1 MEPRE
6 VRLQFRVLDHDAD
19 IRIEAFGASQQELFQ
34 NAAMGLFALLTD
46 PAEVRPVLEKNITVR
61 GNGELLVN
69 LLNELLFIW
78 DTERF
83 LPSEITVDLRPEN
96 VNALIKGEIFDEN
109 RHLIQLEMKAVTYHN
124 FSISE
129 ENGTYRAT
137 FVVDV

>member
-1 MEPRE
+1 
-6 VRLQFRVLDHDAD
+6 
-19 IRIEAFGASQQELFQ
+19 
-34 NAAMGLFALLTD
+34 MGLFSLLTD
-46 PAEVRPVLEKNITVR
+46 PAEVHPVLEKNITVQA
-61 GNGELLVN
+61 NGELLVN
-69 LLNELLFIW
+69 FLNELLFIW

-83 LPSEITVDLRPEN
+83 LPSEISVNLGSES

-129 ENGTYRAT
+129 EDGIFRAT

>member
-6 VRLQFRVLDHDAD
+6 IRLQFRVLDHDAD

-34 NAAMGLFALLTD
+34 NAAKGLFSLLTD
-46 PAEVRPVLEKNITVR
+46 PAEVHAVLEKNITVR

-69 LLNELLFIW
+69 FLNELLFIW
-78 DTERF
+78 DTDRF
-83 LPSEITVDLRPEN
+83 LPSEITVDLRPES

-109 RHLIQLEMKAVTYHN
+109 RHFIQLEMKAVTYHN

-129 ENGTYRAT
+129 ENGIYRAT

>member
-1 MEPRE
+1 M
-6 VRLQFRVLDHDAD
+6 
-19 IRIEAFGASQQELFQ
+19 FQ
-34 NAAMGLFALLTD
+34 NAAKGLFSLLTD
-46 PAEVRPVLEKNITVR
+46 PVEVHPVLEKNLIVR

-69 LLNELLFIW
+69 FLNELLFVW

-83 LPSEITVDLRPEN
+83 LPSEIIVDLGPES
-96 VNALIKGEIFDEN
+96 VNALIKGELFDEN

-129 ENGTYRAT
+129 ENGIFKAT

>member
-1 MEPRE
+1 MKPRE
-6 VRLQFRVLDHDAD
+6 TRLQFRVLDHDAD

-34 NAAMGLFALLTD
+34 NAAKGLFSLLTD
-46 PAEVRPVLEKNITVR
+46 PAEVHTVLEKNITVP